1 MYLFSDILFLVMQHE
16 KVQEIFSTGRHVSH
30 VEVYCTCLMLCLDIR
45 ICSSPLLFFIW
56 CSASAISDVDGI
68 KLQNFNGS
76 LVMLW
81 TVDSDLCVVS
91 GRLKLQESL

>member
-1 MYLFSDILFLVMQHE
+1 MKRYRKIFQLEGMFLTWKFIVHT
-16 KVQEIFSTGRHVSH
+16 S
-30 VEVYCTCLMLCLDIR
+30 CCLDIR

-56 CSASAISDVDGI
+56 CSASAISEVDGI
-68 KLQNFNGS
+68 KLQNFDGS

-81 TVDSDLCVVS
+81 TVDFDISDLRVVS